1 MYWSC
6 KKNDST
12 TVNKYFILK
21 SEKGQCAITITS
33 SAEDIFPVK
42 GTIWVHPFKNKI
54 QADITTK
61 NYDIDKIV
69 ESDESIPPIIYS
81 VSNLANDIEINF
93 SYSKGTIIINGKKF
107 IFSNPFEICIENDCK
122 NNIKSYKFLIGKNYE
137 IRTKFEELDVDGTK
151 YYYLSSFKFGRD
163 VQPDPDQEPG
173 PDTTGNAYH
182 LTMAISLI
190 YLLLYIVCL

>member
-1 MYWSC
+1 MYRSC

-21 SEKGQCAITITS
+21 SEKGQCVITITS
-33 SAEDIFPVK
+33 SEEDIFSLK
-42 GTIWVHPFKNKI
+42 GTIWVHPFKNRI
-54 QADITTK
+54 QADITQK
-61 NYDIDKIV
+61 NYEIDEIV
-69 ESDESIPPIIYS
+69 ELNESIPPIIYS

-93 SYSKGTIIINGKKF
+93 YYPKGNIIINDKKF
-107 IFSNPFEICIENDCK
+107 IISNPFEICIENDCI
-122 NNIKSYKFLIGKNYE
+122 NNIKSYNFLKGKNYE
-137 IRTKFEELDVDGTK
+137 IRTKFEEFDVNGTK
-151 YYYLSSFKFGRD
+151 YYFLSSFKFGRD
-163 VQPDPDQEPG
+163 VDPEPG